1 MVPIWVNMKRTVYSK
16 ETSRMMIQKDT
27 QTEKRRDNIIED
39 LVNKGVFKI
48 DGKQLYELN
57 FYQLMKQYIN
67 DEKQTN

>member
-1 MVPIWVNMKRTVYSK
+1 
-16 ETSRMMIQKDT
+16 MMIQKDT

>member
-1 MVPIWVNMKRTVYSK
+1 
-16 ETSRMMIQKDT
+16 MMIQKDT

-57 FYQLMKQYIN
+57 FYQLMKQYIK